1 MSDLSKSEEIITAPI
16 DDYLLSIAD
25 SLQRVQLQLNQNKVL
40 SVDGQSHTTYQLPKL
55 EFELRMSIEM
65 DSITQNGQSRS
76 VMKAVPVNP
85 SQTNSSRSSKQSQSI
100 ESASIIKGVFVAVP
114 SDLGKPPPKIRTF
127 IERYSTNE
135 YKIMVNV
142 QSAVGEYL
150 KDIEVHFN
158 IDKEMSRKS
167 SEADNLN
174 IEALQNDTFLKDAIQ
189 TTDENG
195 IAFTQLQV
203 SKEEMEMSSIA
214 VLIDVLGK
222 TETVII
228 QVDKSAT

>member
-1 MSDLSKSEEIITAPI
+1 MPDLSKSEEIITAPI

-40 SVDGQSHTTYQLPKL
+40 SVNGQSFTTYQLPKL
-55 EFELRMSIEM
+55 EFELKMSIEM
-65 DSITQNGQSRS
+65 DSVSQDGQTRS

-85 SQTNSSRSSKQSQSI
+85 SSSSSSRSSKKSQSI

-127 IERYSTNE
+127 IERYGNE

-158 IDKEMSRKS
+158 IDKEMSKIVSKS
-167 SEADNLN
+167 DDLE
-174 IEALQNDTFLKDAIQ
+174 IEALHSDTCLKAAIQ

-195 IAFTQLQV
+195 VAFTELQI
-203 SKEEMEMSSIA
+203 SETEINGSSIA
-214 VLIDVLGK
+214 ILIDVLGK

-228 QVDKSAT
+228 QVDKA